1 MMKEIVLKSCRPEE
15 YGDEVVTCRV
25 IENADI
31 NAYLATIP
39 EEKRVRATKVAPV
52 EAKPGKVGEVIH
64 TVLLTERDGKTYI
77 IHEEDGTVGEREID
91 GQMYPDMVVTNV
103 HSTSNEQYVVK
114 ANKFVNMYVPNE
126 DGTFT
131 PQPDERELVQVDED
145 IIIMT
150 AWGSEAVCLKGS
162 YIVIYNA
169 EENDFNTIEQGAM
182 KSTYKVST
190 SKTKKLS

>member
-52 EAKPGKVGEVIH
+52 EARRGNVGETIH

-77 IHEEDGTVGEREID
+77 LSEEDATVGEREVE
-91 GQMYPDMVVTNV
+91 GHMVPDIVVTNV
-103 HSTSNEQYVVK
+103 NSTSNEEYVVK
-114 ANKFVNMYVPNE
+114 SNKFGNMYVANE
-126 DGTFT
+126 DGTWT

-145 IIIMT
+145 IIIKT
-150 AWGSEAVCLKGS
+150 AWGSEAVCLSGS

-169 EENDFNTIEQGAM
+169 EENDFNTLEQGAM
-182 KSTYKVST
+182 RSTYKVST
-190 SKTKKLS
+190 PKTKKLS

>member
-1 MMKEIVLKSCRPEE
+1 MYKEIVLKSVKPEE

-25 IENADI
+25 IENADV

-39 EEKRVRATKVAPV
+39 EERRHQATKVAPV
-52 EAKPGKVGEVIH
+52 EARRGEEGEVIH
-64 TVLLTERDGKTYI
+64 TVLLTERNGRTYI
-77 IHEEDGTVGEREID
+77 IHEEDGTVKRREVEGEEMTD
-91 GQMYPDMVVTNV
+91 VVVTNV
-103 HSTSNEQYVVK
+103 HSTSNEQYVVR
-114 ANKFVNMYVPNE
+114 ADKFIKMYVPNE

-145 IIIMT
+145 IIIKT
-150 AWGSEAVCLKGS
+150 AWGSDAVCLKGS

-190 SKTKKLS
+190 PKQKKLS

>member
-1 MMKEIVLKSCRPEE
+1 MEKKVVLKSIRPEE

-39 EEKRVRATKVAPV
+39 EERRVLATKVAPV
-52 EAKPGKVGEVIH
+52 EARRGVVGETVH
-64 TVLLTERDGKTYI
+64 TVLLTERDGRTYVLS
-77 IHEEDGTVGEREID
+77 EEDATVGEREVE
-91 GQMYPDMVVTNV
+91 GVKVPDIVVTNV
-103 HSTSNEQYVVK
+103 NSTSNEQYVVK
-114 ANKFVNMYVPNE
+114 ANKFGNMYVANE
-126 DGTFT
+126 DGTWT

-145 IIIMT
+145 IIIKT

-169 EENDFNTIEQGAM
+169 EENDFNTLEQGAM

-190 SKTKKLS
+190 PKQKKLS

>member
-52 EAKPGKVGEVIH
+52 EARRGNVGETIH

-77 IHEEDGTVGEREID
+77 LSEEDATVGEREVE
-91 GQMYPDMVVTNV
+91 GHMVPDIVVTNV
-103 HSTSNEQYVVK
+103 NSTSNEEYVVK
-114 ANKFVNMYVPNE
+114 SNKFGNMYVANE
-126 DGTFT
+126 DGTWT
-131 PQPDERELVQVDED
+131 PPPDERELVQVDED
-145 IIIMT
+145 ILENSRDGIET
-150 AWGSEAVCLKGS
+150 
-162 YIVIYNA
+162 IVKFGEKIGVIA
-169 EENDFNTIEQGAM
+169 
-182 KSTYKVST
+182 
-190 SKTKKLS
+190 L